1 MKYSNITKYVKILFL
16 LLTLTLFAQD
26 DYYEGISV
34 ESSTFVSDLQTLIR
48 SDYVK
53 LSYDEYDEN
62 MIPGF
67 YAQDNGDGTKS
78 VFCVYSN
85 YEYIYSGTFTW
96 GTMSR
101 EHTWCYSWM
110 PTHGDRSTEEFSDY
124 HHLFPVEQDHA
135 NAVRSNHPF
144 GIVVD
149 TISSFGEAVYG
160 YDVNGHKVY
169 EPRDEQKGDAARAL
183 FYMALKYNGID
194 GNDWTFNHLNNVTL
208 PDLSEAPQDVDL
220 LISWHQLDP
229 PSDSERA
236 RNEYIF
242 NLQHNRNPFI
252 DHPEYVDYIDFNT
265 MTKKEGTE
273 NVEINLFF
281 SEYVEGSSYNKALEI
296 YNNSER
302 SVSFALGNYRIEIFS
317 NGGETATYSI
327 TLSGEIQA
335 NSVFVIAHS
344 SAAQAILDV
353 ANQTSGSVNFNGNDA
368 IVLLKGS
375 DTLDVIGQVGFN
387 PGTSWNANGVS
398 TYDATLRRKNEITH
412 GDSVASDA
420 FDPSVEWEAFPKD
433 DFSDLGESANPVELV
448 SFSAKVINNAVKLYW
463 QTATE
468 VNNYGFEIEKKNC
481 NDEAVWEKIGFV
493 NGAGNSNS
501 PKEYSFYDENI
512 NSGKFI
518 YRLKQIDLDGIYEY
532 SKTVEVFVASPQ
544 NFDLAQNYPNPFN
557 PTTTISY
564 VIANPDGIG
573 VKQSTG
579 NSAFANNSTVRLGRS
594 HAPLRFARNDGV
606 VHVSLKVYDA
616 LGREVAT
623 LVNAKQAPGKYSV
636 QFNATTA
643 SGGLPSGIYFYI
655 LRAGNFVQTRKMI
668 LMK

>member
-532 SKTVEVFVASPQ
+532 SKTVEVFVAPPQ
-544 NFDLAQNYPNPFN
+544 NFELAQNYPNPFN

-564 VIANPDGIG
+564 VIVNPDGIG

-623 LVNAKQAPGKYSV
+623 LVNEKQVPGKYSV
-636 QFNATTA
+636 QFDARSA
-643 SGGLPSGIYFYI
+643 VGELSSGIYFYT
-655 LRAGNFVQTRKMI
+655 LRAGNFGQTRKMI

>member
-208 PDLSEAPQDVDL
+208 PELSEAPQDVDL

-448 SFSAKVINNAVKLYW
+448 AFSAKMINNAVKLYW

-532 SKTVEVFVASPQ
+532 SKTVEVFVAPPQ
-544 NFDLAQNYPNPFN
+544 NFELAQNYPNPFN

>member
-208 PDLSEAPQDVDL
+208 PELSEAPQDVDL

-623 LVNAKQAPGKYSV
+623 LVNEKQAPGKYSV
-636 QFNATTA
+636 QFDARSA
-643 SGGLPSGIYFYI
+643 VGELSSGIYFYT